1 MTSSITEVNITP
13 VKPQNG
19 LVAFASFV
27 YRDALYCT
35 SIGIFTRPKGGYRLL
50 YPTKEVAGRQLDIY
64 HPISNSVGS
73 QIEKEIITK
82 YEEVMNHA
90 WDRYD
95 NNHTS
100 SP

>member
-1 MTSSITEVNITP
+1 MISEIQITP
-13 VKPQNG
+13 VKSRGG

-27 YRDALYCT
+27 YCNALYC
-35 SIGIFTRPKGGYRLL
+35 SSVGIFTRPKGGYRLL

-64 HPISNSVGS
+64 HPISNTVGLK
-73 QIEKEIITK
+73 IEKEVVTK

-90 WDRYD
+90 CDRYD
-95 NNHTS
+95 NNHTP